1 MVTTCTVVQICYKS
15 ILLVLTKTPGRW
27 KTVLVVVTLLKGHR
41 LIPGFNSLMLGGHLK
56 LTNHWTSYDLSSPSW
71 FLQTSITWTHTLIKH
86 NAAVSQVIKNNRLL
100 KQYNLTYIKS
110 LPECVPWKMSKLSP
124 SHLYKVQKRRRENSC
139 TLFYKKGTVMLLNRA
154 LRVSRARKG
163 RVSFNL
169 YSDYLLSYQIPS
181 ECEVKQ
187 TASLTQRSLPPPP
200 RYIMIYSTTTR
211 CWDCK
216 IKMHSARCRR
226 KTCRRVSFPAPF
238 LHPQIWLHFSFVQCI
253 YAHTGAHTVFLSVG
267 QDTIKSV
274 RAGWKMKL
282 RWVMCLS
289 SLWPLLLC
297 PYDIT
302 QQGGNH
308 GKLQSQSCYSE
319 SAYCSQIICIL
330 GTHASTQRVYL
341 ISRPGGFFS
350 ATKKESI

>member
-1 MVTTCTVVQICYKS
+1 MVTTRTVVQICYKS

-27 KTVLVVVTLLKGHR
+27 KTVLVVVTLPKGHR
-41 LIPGFNSLMLGGHLK
+41 LIPGFNSLMLGDHLK
-56 LTNHWTSYDLSSPSW
+56 LTNHRTSYDLSSPSW
-71 FLQTSITWTHTLIKH
+71 FLQTSIPQTHTLIKH

-100 KQYNLTYIKS
+100 KQSDLTYIKS

-124 SHLYKVQKRRRENSC
+124 SHLYKVQKEEEEER
-139 TLFYKKGTVMLLNRA
+139 TPA
-154 LRVSRARKG
+154 
-163 RVSFNL
+163 L
-169 YSDYLLSYQIPS
+169 YSTRKEQSRSWIELSGCLEHGKAELVSICTRTTCWVTRSPASVKSSRLLLWLNAPCHHLHATSWFIPQQQDV
-181 ECEVKQ
+181 ETVR
-187 TASLTQRSLPPPP
+187 L
-200 RYIMIYSTTTR
+200 R
-211 CWDCK
+211 C
-216 IKMHSARCRR
+216 IQHLRCRR
-226 KTCRRVSFPAPF
+226 KTCRHVYVF
-238 LHPQIWLHFSFVQCI
+238 LLRFYILRFGYTSALYSAYTHI
-253 YAHTGAHTVFLSVG
+253 HTVFLSVG

-319 SAYCSQIICIL
+319 AANCSRIICIL

-341 ISRPGGFFS
+341 FSHPGIF
-350 ATKKESI
+350 